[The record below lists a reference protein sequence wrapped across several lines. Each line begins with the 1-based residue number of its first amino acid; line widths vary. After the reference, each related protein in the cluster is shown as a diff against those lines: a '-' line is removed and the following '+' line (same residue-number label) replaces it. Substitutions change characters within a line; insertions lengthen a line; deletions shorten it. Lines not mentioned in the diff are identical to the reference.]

1 MLNKKQLLTAI
12 LKHTLKTGGIIIIA
26 IILIVFAGKQIIK
39 IANSLQEKM
48 VLSSVLEKRNETSL
62 KLREDF
68 KLVGEKNKK
77 IEAALPSADNILEF
91 VGILESLAKGRSLNQ
106 TVKFN
111 SPAPLAAVINDLK
124 LSSID
129 YSIVLDGNISTLIDY
144 LKDFEKL
151 PYFSGISSITVNA
164 TPPEGWGGKSSIFIQ
179 AKLYVKDI
187 SSN

>member
-1 MLNKKQLLTAI
+1 MINKKQLLTAI
-12 LKHTLKTGGIIIIA
+12 LKYTLKTGGIVTVA
-26 IILIVFAGKQIIK
+26 VILVIFVSKQITK

-48 VLSSVLEKRNETSL
+48 VLSSVLERRNETSL

-68 KLVGEKNKK
+68 KKVGEKDKK

-91 VGILESLAKGRSLNQ
+91 VGILESLAKGHSLNQ

-111 SPAPLAAVINDLK
+111 SPVPLAAAVNDLK

-129 YSIVLDGNISTLIDY
+129 YNIVLDGNISTLVDY
-144 LKDFEKL
+144 VKDFEKL